1 MTKENS
7 QKLQYAL
14 NKFKK
19 TELNMKNQ
27 LDLLQTSV
35 EQRKSFRTLSLL
47 INKIKE
53 SVEELETNL
62 DSILMEKVSS
72 SSINSVMKRQSNL
85 ISRLEKLELEV
96 NSLDDDGQLSQSSTR
111 VRDDISCIS
120 QSSRRQLELH
130 RLTPVSQNSEQNNM
144 TVKNPA
150 SDVSPPVPPRPAKPS
165 FFLPQGENKP
175 NFLSKFLQ
183 SNSQFAQ
190 NTRELTEE
198 PVKNFT
204 TAEHINQSM
213 SLLATPTPAS
223 TLLSRANI
231 QDRFVLSNPQS
242 PEHQS
247 SESKRTLS
255 TSLLQFNNPP
265 FQ

>member
-14 NKFKK
+14 NKFKM

-53 SVEELETNL
+53 SVEELKTNL
-62 DSILMEKVSS
+62 DSIMMEKISS
-72 SSINSVMKRQSNL
+72 SSINSVMKCQSNL

-96 NSLDDDGQLSQSSTR
+96 NSLDDDGQLSRSSTR
-111 VRDDISCIS
+111 VRDDISCVS
-120 QSSRRQLELH
+120 QFSRRQLELH
-130 RLTPVSQNSEQNNM
+130 PLTPVSQNSELDNM

-150 SDVSPPVPPRPAKPS
+150 SDVSPPVTPVPAKQS

-175 NFLSKFLQ
+175 NLLSKVLQ
-183 SNSQFAQ
+183 SNRQFAQ
-190 NTRELTEE
+190 DTRGLTEE
-198 PVKNFT
+198 SVKN
-204 TAEHINQSM
+204 SM
-213 SLLATPTPAS
+213 T
-223 TLLSRANI
+223 
-231 QDRFVLSNPQS
+231 D
-242 PEHQS
+242 
-247 SESKRTLS
+247 
-255 TSLLQFNNPP
+255 
-265 FQ
+265 